1 MHAVPAGVLP
11 LPTYDVRIR
20 QELALRRLLTAIA
33 RRATGIALL
42 HVLDAV
48 AVTSSVVILARLSQ
62 LSRSE
67 NVIVPAVG
75 MTLFALHAVG
85 TYTHDTLRS
94 AWRIAASVAIA
105 VIGLFILTL
114 LPPQLDLSS
123 RFLFAFAGLSVAG
136 LVFGR
141 VAFAFGVRQA
151 HKHGIGLRRA
161 IVVGRHADADRVV
174 SALEGDNDADHQ
186 LLGFVTTGNSADAR
200 ALGSINDIEIILDR
214 LEPEEVILS
223 SALDRVQARR
233 VADAC
238 VRRGVTI
245 LTVPSW
251 ERAIRGWAEPVRIG
265 PLPGFHIH
273 PARMAMPGLA
283 LKRGTDLALT
293 SLGLVIAA
301 PLMGLIAIAIKLD
314 SRGSV
319 FYRQRRVGLGGREFM
334 MWKFR
339 SMQHEADA
347 AVEDIESLSCYP
359 DGRLFKIERDPRV
372 TRVGRILRRFSLD
385 ELPQLLNVLAGDMS
399 LVGPRPPMPRE
410 VTRYDRRHY
419 IRLSVV
425 PGMTGPWQ
433 VNGRNLIRDFEEVV
447 RLERGY
453 IESWS
458 LAADFEILIK
468 TVGVVLSGKGAY

>member
-1 MHAVPAGVLP
+1 VLP

-33 RRATGIALL
+33 RRLTGMALL
-42 HVLDAV
+42 HVVDAAVVGGAVVLLDK
-48 AVTSSVVILARLSQ
+48 LST
-62 LSRSE
+62 LSHVES
-67 NVIVPAVG
+67 VIVPAVG
-75 MTLFALHAVG
+75 MTLFALHAG
-85 TYTHDTLRS
+85 GAYANDSLRS
-94 AWRIAASVAIA
+94 VWRIGASVVVAA
-105 VIGLFILTL
+105 LGLSVLTL
-114 LPPQLDLSS
+114 VPPRLDLSAGL
-123 RFLFAFAGLSVAG
+123 LFALAGLSVTG
-136 LVFGR
+136 LLLGR
-141 VAFAFGVRQA
+141 YLFMFGVRQA

-161 IVVGRHADADRVV
+161 IVVGRHADAQRVV
-174 SALEGDNDADHQ
+174 SALEGDSDADHQ
-186 LLGFVTTGNSADAR
+186 LLGFVAMVHTADAR
-200 ALGSINDIEIILDR
+200 ALGSIDEIETILDR

-223 SALDRVQARR
+223 STLDRVQTRR

-238 VRRGVTI
+238 IRRGVAI

-265 PLPGFHIH
+265 PLPGFHVH

-283 LKRGTDLALT
+283 LKRVTDVALT
-293 SLGLVIAA
+293 SVGLVVAA

-314 SRGSV
+314 SRGPV

-347 AVEDIESLSCYP
+347 AVEEIAPLNCYP
-359 DGRLFKIERDPRV
+359 DGRLFKVECDPRI
-372 TRVGRILRRFSLD
+372 TRVGRALRRFSLD
-385 ELPQLLNVLAGDMS
+385 ELPQLFNVLAGDMS
-399 LVGPRPPMPRE
+399 LVGPRPPVPRE
-410 VTRYDRRHY
+410 VKRYDRRHF

-447 RLERGY
+447 RLERRY

-458 LAADFEILIK
+458 LATDFEIMLK
-468 TVGVVLSGKGAY
+468 TIGVVLSGKGAY